1 MTQAAAERLD
11 NRRNKQTHI
20 SEQTLETILFIAKA
34 SGRRFSDMV
43 DSLLRRNGNTL
54 DDLSPAWRERYHIAR
69 AAVGGL
75 TVIPVNLDDAN
86 EFIKQMHR
94 HHMPCHGHKFSLGV
108 ADESGL
114 RGVAVVGR
122 PVARHYDD
130 GYTLEVTRLC
140 TDGVPNAPSQLL
152 GAIRRT
158 ATAMG
163 YRRLITYTL
172 AEEPGTSL
180 KAAGWK
186 LIGERGG
193 GSWNRP
199 SRPRTDKHPVTTKLL
214 WEAPLVATQCP

>member
-1 MTQAAAERLD
+1 MTETAQQD
-11 NRRNKQTHI
+11 KRRNRQMHI
-20 SEQTLETILFIAKA
+20 SEHTLETVLFIAKA

-43 DSLLRRNGNTL
+43 DSLLLRNGLVL
-54 DDLSPAWRERYHIAR
+54 DDLSPTWRERYHVAR

-75 TVIPVNLDDAN
+75 AIIPVSLEDAN
-86 EFIKQMHR
+86 DFIRQRHR
-94 HHMPCHGHKFSLGV
+94 HHAPCQGHKFSLGV

-114 RGVAVVGR
+114 RGVAVIGR

-158 ATAMG
+158 AMAMG
-163 YRRLITYTL
+163 YRRLLTYTL
-172 AEEPGTSL
+172 ADESGISL

-186 LIGERGG
+186 LIGKRGG
-193 GSWNRP
+193 GSWNRA
-199 SRPRTDKHPVTTKLL
+199 SRPRTDKHPVTDKLL
-214 WEAPLVATQCP
+214 WEAPLPVVRSA